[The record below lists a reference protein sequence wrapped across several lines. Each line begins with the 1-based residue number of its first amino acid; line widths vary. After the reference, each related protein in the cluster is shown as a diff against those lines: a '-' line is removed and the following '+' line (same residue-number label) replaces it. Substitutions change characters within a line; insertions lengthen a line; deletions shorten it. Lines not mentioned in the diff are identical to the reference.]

1 MVQAT
6 PKIWMN
12 GKLVDWADAKVHVL
26 THTLHYGMGVFEGIR
41 FYKTPAG
48 PAVFR
53 LKEHVQRLLNSAKI
67 CRIKVPYDFETLFE
81 AHRELVRSSRLT
93 DGYIRPVVYIKDGP
107 MGIKLT
113 DEDPIGVFI
122 ACWSWGAYLGEEGL
136 NRGIS
141 TKISSFTRNSVNS
154 VMTKAKINGAYV
166 NSILA
171 KREAVQAGY
180 DECILLDTEG
190 YVSEASGENIFIVR
204 DGRLKTTPLTSIL
217 EGITRHTVIT
227 LAKERGIEVIE
238 DRFTRDE
245 LYVADEAFFT
255 GTAAEVT
262 PIAAVDDRRII
273 PEGGT
278 LGPVTAALQKAYFAA
293 VRGEDPK
300 HKEWNT
306 VA

>member
-41 FYKTPAG
+41 FYKTKRGA
-48 PAVFR
+48 AVFR
-53 LKEHVQRLLNSAKI
+53 LRDHVKRLFDSAKI
-67 CRIKVPYDFETLFE
+67 CRLKVPYDYDTVFN
-81 AHRELVRSSRLT
+81 AHLEVVRSSGLQE
-93 DGYIRPVVYIKDGP
+93 GYIRPVVYIGEGP
-107 MGIKLT
+107 MGIKIT
-113 DEDPIGVFI
+113 DDDPTGLFI
-122 ACWSWGAYLGEEGL
+122 ACWAWGAYLGEEGMKH
-136 NRGIS
+136 GIK
-141 TKISSFTRNSVNS
+141 TKISSFARNSVNS
-154 VMTKAKINGAYV
+154 MMTKAKINGGYV

-180 DECILLDTEG
+180 DECILLDAEG

-204 DGRLKTTPLTSIL
+204 DGKLKTTPLTSIL
-217 EGITRHTVIT
+217 EGITRDTVIT

-278 LGPVTAALQKAYFAA
+278 LGPVTATLQKA
-293 VRGEDPK
+293 
-300 HKEWNT
+300 
-306 VA
+306 